1 MSRGMISVHGLEKR
15 YGATAALAGLDL
27 EVPAGIFYGLLG
39 PNGAGKSTTIAILT
53 GVARAT
59 AGRIELLGR
68 PFDPDDPWFK
78 ARIGVV
84 SEEPPLFERLTGREQ
99 LVLVGRL
106 FGLAR
111 AEAGQRAD
119 ALLELL
125 ELERG
130 GARVCELSRGMKKK
144 LAIGCALIHGPE
156 LLFLDEP
163 FEGIDASSSVTLR
176 RLLAGLTA
184 SGATVLLTTH
194 ILEIAQRL
202 CQRVGILH
210 RGRLLEEIELA
221 ELTARGGDLGE
232 VFRAAVGASPGPPAL
247 PAWLSAPR
255 AR

>member
-1 MSRGMISVHGLEKR
+1 MSRALISVHGLEKR
-15 YGATAALAGLDL
+15 YGATTALAGLDL
-27 EVPAGIFYGLLG
+27 EVPAGMFYGLLG

-53 GVARAT
+53 GVARAS

-99 LVLVGRL
+99 LVLVARL

-130 GARVCELSRGMKKK
+130 AARVCELSRGMKKK
-144 LAIGCALIHGPE
+144 LAIGCALIHAPE

-163 FEGIDASSSVTLR
+163 FEGIDAPSAVTLR
-176 RLLAGLTA
+176 RLLAGLTE

-194 ILEIAQRL
+194 ILEVAQKL

-210 RGRLLEEIELA
+210 RGRLVEELA
-221 ELTARGGDLGE
+221 LADLASRGGDLGE

-247 PAWLSAPR
+247 PAWLAAPR